1 MAEKPKEDAQESDT
15 GSANI
20 YKKKENGDSQSP
32 VQMGVNGA
40 NYEAEEKSPVL
51 PVDEFGESADKETTT
66 KEGESPA
73 RNEEKDVKSN
83 AEDEQEDEGA
93 EGSKLYKCWALFC
106 EWVHHR
112 CVD

>member
-1 MAEKPKEDAQESDT
+1 MAEKPKEDMQESDT
-15 GSANI
+15 GSVNI
-20 YKKKENGDSQSP
+20 DKKKENSDSQSP
-32 VQMGVNGA
+32 VKSVNGA
-40 NYEAEEKSPVL
+40 KDEAEVEKSAVPPVEE
-51 PVDEFGESADKETTT
+51 VGESADKETTT

-73 RNEEKDVKSN
+73 QNEEMDVKSN
-83 AEDEQEDEGA
+83 SGDEQEDGA